1 MSSVDLIANIVFS
14 RERSL
19 VESQIAGSTNSLEIK
34 QLQLDHEALK
44 MKIAREFD
52 KLVEIENK
60 FYDASKIIKER
71 LSGKK

>member
-1 MSSVDLIANIVFS
+1 MKIDWEDKSNNEIL
-14 RERSL
+14 
-19 VESQIAGSTNSLEIK
+19 LEIK

-60 FYDASKIIKER
+60 FYAASDIIKER
-71 LSGKK
+71 LKGKK